1 MAARIRK
8 GDRVVVLSGKGRNAE
23 GQVLAVD
30 RAHSRITVEG
40 VNLVKKHQR
49 PTQKMGRGGI
59 LQREA
64 PVHISNVML
73 LHRGERT
80 KVSFQTVDGKK
91 VRWSKRHNEAIDG

>member
-1 MAARIRK
+1 M
-8 GDRVVVLSGKGRNAE
+8 
-23 GQVLAVD
+23 
-30 RAHSRITVEG
+30 EG